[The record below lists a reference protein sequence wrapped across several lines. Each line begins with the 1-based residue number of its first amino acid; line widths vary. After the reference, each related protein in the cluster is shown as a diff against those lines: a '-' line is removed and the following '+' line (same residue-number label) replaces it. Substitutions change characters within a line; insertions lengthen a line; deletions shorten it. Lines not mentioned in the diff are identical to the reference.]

1 MSDQLPFSVA
11 QLPRFVDISC
21 VQAFHSREDVDE
33 LLREA
38 RQSRFVSAHVLPN
51 FRPLPN
57 GSSYTAVV
65 IERWRRTDP
74 TLPRSQLRQRELV
87 TRPPPVSPE
96 NPLDVGPLASLR
108 SFAQV
113 HALFNVKPLRIRC
126 VTSLCIEL

>member
-1 MSDQLPFSVA
+1 M
-11 QLPRFVDISC
+11 
-21 VQAFHSREDVDE
+21 
-33 LLREA
+33 LLRCHPPPIA
-38 RQSRFVSAHVLPN
+38 SAIGFHALPN
-51 FRPLPN
+51 RRDLPN
-57 GSSYTAVV
+57 GSSYTTEV

-113 HALFNVKPLRIRC
+113 HALLSVKPLRARC
-126 VTSLCIEL
+126 VSSVCIEL